1 MYTLNESTITNVF
14 KDKKT
19 RKIMEKI
26 VKLDDHMRDTFD
38 LILDTVNEF
47 QITPSH
53 LKEMVEK
60 IKNNAA
66 N

>member
-38 LILDTVNEF
+38 FILDAVNEF